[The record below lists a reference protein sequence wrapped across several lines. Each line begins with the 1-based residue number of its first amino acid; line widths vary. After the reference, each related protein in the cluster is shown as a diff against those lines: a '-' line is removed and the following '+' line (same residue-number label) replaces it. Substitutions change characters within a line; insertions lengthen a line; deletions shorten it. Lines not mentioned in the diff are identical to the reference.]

1 MKKVLLGMLISLG
14 MVSGVQA
21 ADVAQLTAVCAGC
34 HGPDGNSMV
43 PTFPKLAGQGERY
56 LLKQLNDI
64 KSGARAIPE
73 MTGLLDKMSADDLA
87 AISAHYAGKKMQ
99 GGQADPAL
107 VELGQKIYRAGNEK
121 SGVAACTACHGPAGK
136 GIDSAGFPALAG
148 QHAGYVESTLVKF
161 SKGQRANDPNAMMR
175 TVAAAMKESEM
186 KAVSAYI
193 QGLYE

>member
-14 MVSGVQA
+14 LVSGVQA

-121 SGVAACTACHGPAGK
+121 NQV
-136 GIDSAGFPALAG
+136 
-148 QHAGYVESTLVKF
+148 
-161 SKGQRANDPNAMMR
+161 
-175 TVAAAMKESEM
+175 
-186 KAVSAYI
+186 
-193 QGLYE
+193 

>member
-14 MVSGVQA
+14 LVSGVQA

-121 SGVAACTACHGPAGK
+121 SGVSACTACHGPAGK
-136 GIDSAGFPALAG
+136 GVDSAAFPALAG
-148 QHAGYVESTLVKF
+148 QHAAYVESSLVKF